1 MPASYYIA
9 QELQK
14 YNIPDYRLRQEQ
26 FQKAIKKTEDGGK
39 QAQLVA
45 HFPVPFICADPS
57 RSSGLVAQYTG
68 DTLAPQHTGGK
79 LLTPRHTGSGLVP
92 QYTGSSGTLI
102 PQHTGGSTRS
112 LTMRSPP
119 LSHVGI
125 PRADLGRRGAVA
137 GSDAAGVVVLDGAA
151 RAVPGGLEE
160 EVQGVERRY
169 HVSALGALRNLCIDG
184 GYDIC
189 EEMYN
194 KSILVL
200 LRTFVPKVSTTLSQY
215 LQGAQNAPENAQTLV
230 YEFADNL
237 ITVLWCLSETSNKAL
252 TAINEMKLTPFL
264 MSFLAAREKYRWR
277 LLRRQVRDF
286 LSQCLYVLTDDNYP
300 AIADIRS
307 DGSYIACPMS
317 ILTPDEI
324 SPPPNPNGKAPVDS
338 PDPRAVTPRVLAS
351 GILRNISPIPPPS
364 AASAVDVDKD
374 IVLPQLQPVVSALSL
389 PEASAS
395 ALELISKSQ
404 QDSTTPNIE
413 KLSLKNTP
421 KTDHK
426 SPAEI
431 ELERLEGRLRTVQL
445 ALEILTGAC
454 ATMPD
459 PEPETEGEVL
469 TRGNEEGDDDIAE
482 DAEDDDADLPPDIN
496 MAIDNDVAMDAST
509 PGAPQPLPA
518 LVQLLLALIQPTTLS
533 LPPLAAPSGDPNPEH
548 VRALMA
554 LCDGASAAADTDAQL
569 RVKCI
574 GTLECLAMSPASA
587 SIEANATVAVYL
599 LSMLPSLSAPVSPA
613 GTGPMLQAAAS
624 LIALIDIY
632 SDEGAPTGRSKSTGA
647 RATPISLLLPSSMA
661 QLVCTPSQGTNES
674 TVGVTAEVAT
684 HATSGA
690 DIFDLQ
696 PGATATSA
704 TGTFSIMHPPNVSN
718 LPNAAGKHQ
727 SGLVHLRT
735 VHITE
740 QVVECVYAQGR
751 VLGARRGQ
759 GQEQDR
765 DRERER
771 AEMEAREREARER
784 EHHERGRER
793 RDEENVLTRKIG
805 FLTATASEDWTLVL
819 DVCDHA
825 SATEA
830 NAKEA
835 VRALRRKFKY
845 GEPAA
850 QLAAAWLWAIML
862 RNSSDTFISQ
872 STSRKFLDT
881 LEDLLTSRT
890 SPVGRERVMD
900 VLVAAV
906 YAHGSRHHVQPPA
919 HLELI
924 LSGRPSVTLYEY
936 DPAGANTDSNNTPTN
951 GTPQIVTYNALPL
964 MVTYHDATPIVPICR
979 PSRGRLH
986 GRARRT
992 ITTLRRSTVDNIP
1005 QSTATETATG
1015 TATGKT
1021 FPH

>member
-1 MPASYYIA
+1 MPVSYYIA

-26 FQKAIKKTEDGGK
+26 FQKAIKKVRTVQRMQRNRGFAFSQTENGGK

-79 LLTPRHTGSGLVP
+79 LLTTTAHRLGAAHGREHPFADHEVP
-92 QYTGSSGTLI
+92 AAVTC
-102 PQHTGGSTRS
+102 
-112 LTMRSPP
+112 
-119 LSHVGI
+119 
-125 PRADLGRRGAVA
+125 GAFPARIWVA
-137 GSDAAGVVVLDGAA
+137 GGRWRDRTRRVSLFSMEPLVLSQEDW
-151 RAVPGGLEE
+151 RRRSRVSSAVNSFE
-160 EVQGVERRY
+160 
-169 HVSALGALRNLCIDG
+169 NLCIDG

-264 MSFLAAREKYRWR
+264 MSFLAAREKYRWAP
-277 LLRRQVRDF
+277 VTAAA
-286 LSQCLYVLTDDNYP
+286 QCLYVLTDDNYHP

-324 SPPPNPNGKAPVDS
+324 SPPPNPNGKVPVDS

-351 GILRNISPIPPPS
+351 GILRNISPIPPAIRCLGGFDNPEHRE
-364 AASAVDVDKD
+364 A
-374 IVLPQLQPVVSALSL
+374 L
-389 PEASAS
+389 PE
-395 ALELISKSQ
+395 
-404 QDSTTPNIE
+404 
-413 KLSLKNTP
+413 NTP

-431 ELERLEGRLRTVQL
+431 ELERLEDRLRTVQL
-445 ALEILTGAC
+445 ALEILTGAY
-454 ATMPD
+454 
-459 PEPETEGEVL
+459 
-469 TRGNEEGDDDIAE
+469 IAE

-569 RVKCI
+569 C
-574 GTLECLAMSPASA
+574 
-587 SIEANATVAVYL
+587 ANATVAAYL

-613 GTGPMLQAAAS
+613 GTEPMLQAAAS

-647 RATPISLLLPSSMA
+647 RATPISLLLPSSTA

-674 TVGVTAEVAT
+674 T
-684 HATSGA
+684 
-690 DIFDLQ
+690 

-704 TGTFSIMHPPNVSN
+704 TGTLSIMHPPNVSN

-765 DRERER
+765 DREREW

-793 RDEENVLTRKIG
+793 RDEENELTRKIG
-805 FLTATASEDWTLVL
+805 ACLSIDFLPATASEDWTLVL
-819 DVCDHA
+819 DACNHA

-835 VRALRRKFKY
+835 VRALRREFKY

-850 QLAAAWLWAIML
+850 QLAAARLWAIML

-900 VLVAAV
+900 VLAAAA
-906 YAHGSRHHVQPPA
+906 YAHGSKKDAGIPFDTKDTMFNPP
-919 HLELI
+919 LI

-951 GTPQIVTYNALPL
+951 GAPQIVTYNALPL
-964 MVTYHDATPIVPICR
+964 IVTYNDATPIVPICR

-992 ITTLRRSTVDNIP
+992 ITTLRQSTANNVP

-1021 FPH
+1021 FPHRDNRDREHRE